1 MDARTDIASKLILS
15 GILAAITLA
24 CCLTQVW
31 PDAILLVAIG
41 SSLILSGGKRT
52 WAILAFWSYFWLS
65 WSGYEIF
72 IWLGGNAKFGQMS
85 IPYGIGGLVFAAAAM
100 LSARATYSRREPQ
113 EPWFEREWRNFKEEI
128 GWR

>member
-1 MDARTDIASKLILS
+1 MDARTDISTKLILS
-15 GILAAITLA
+15 GILAALTLT

-31 PDAILLVAIG
+31 PDAILLVALGG
-41 SSLILSGGKRT
+41 SFILSGGKRT
-52 WAILAFWSYFWLS
+52 WAILSFWSYFWLS

-72 IWLGGNAKFGQMS
+72 IWLAGNAKFGQMS
-85 IPYGIGGLVFAAAAM
+85 IPFGIGGLVFGLAAL
-100 LSARATYSRREPQ
+100 LSARATYSRRQSQ